1 MGMKTSMK
9 FEAKSMLNM
18 LCRSLYD
25 TSLVVLR
32 ENLQNAYDAVLM
44 RKHADASYQNP
55 EIHLY
60 VKDGHIIVQ
69 DNGIG
74 MTSKEVDEN
83 FWTAGK
89 SGKNNADAKAAGV
102 VGTFGIGAFANFG
115 VCSSLKLSTQKVFSN
130 ERCECYADKEHLDS
144 IDLQT
149 NVDDNGEI
157 GTIVDATMDADKI
170 ISAQEALAYVTS
182 YVVYLEIPVYFN
194 GSLISQKDY
203 KAAFD
208 KVQTTHYHGSH
219 YGLEYDFDYQMDIYS
234 KNPIST
240 RVLVTNIRISS
251 NLYEGNI
258 LWDTKNGSL
267 FGLRNGFGLSTIPL
281 STDYGFG
288 GLVNMLMLKPTAGRE
303 AINTSCI
310 DILQKLMHIWE
321 LHYTYLISE
330 LDVADSYRPFLQ
342 YIENHGLARIAKN
355 VCIQKANEDNK
366 FIKLQDLL
374 EDKKHARYYFGA
386 DNSILKK
393 FADSDYLIGVVSR
406 EYPRRSVQLKY
417 LCENNVQLIDDKV
430 EIKHIYDLKS
440 YEMAG
445 FYVVKTTIQSILKYD
460 YLINQSDVE
469 FAEISHNLPYFVE
482 KKNDVVMIY
491 IQKEDAEIKN
501 IISIYNKDY
510 SVFEPLLKD
519 YVRNYIY
526 QQIQTF
532 IPSSSK
538 AGIEAFCNMMKKKNE
553 AFSIYKED
561 LMSIDSSF
569 NLFKEGKIT
578 EEQFSAIIKKSQQK
592 SQQTVNVNNVHDVDE
607 VVKTLA
613 IDVEFGNKVPEPQQQ
628 DSYEALPPILR
639 LDVETKAK
647 LLKTDIMS
655 SLLHGYKIF
664 LTLTDA
670 MTKEYY
676 TFFMRP
682 HTTRVIWSMHRI
694 IFIFALEDG
703 RYTLYYDMEL
713 KKHLDSD
720 LTGGGMIPTTTII
733 TKDKVFIPIPHEL
746 ENYFSLR
753 EGALKFSIHFDS
765 VEGE

>member
-1 MGMKTSMK
+1 MGKIAMK

-44 RKHADASYQNP
+44 RKHVDSNYANP

-74 MTSKEVDEN
+74 MTAQEVDEN

-89 SGKNNADAKAAGV
+89 SGKNNEDARDAGV

-115 VCSSLKLSTQKVFSN
+115 VCSRLKLTTKKIFSD
-130 ERCECYADKEHLDS
+130 ERCDCLAEKEHLDD
-144 IDLQT
+144 IKLEPHK
-149 NVDDNGEI
+149 DDECEY
-157 GTIVDATMDADKI
+157 GTTVDATMDEDKVI
-170 ISAQEALAYVTS
+170 TPQDALVYVTP
-182 YVVYLEIPVYFN
+182 YVEYLKIPVFFN
-194 GSLISQKDY
+194 GTLISQKDY
-203 KAAFD
+203 EGVFESVPIK
-208 KVQTTHYHGSH
+208 HYNGSH
-219 YGLEYDFDYQMDIYS
+219 YGLEYSFDYQIDIYS
-234 KNPIST
+234 ERPVHTK
-240 RVLVTNIRISS
+240 VLITNLYIG
-251 NLYEGNI
+251 NENYEGNI
-258 LWDTKNGSL
+258 LFDSERNNL
-267 FGLRNGFGLSTIPL
+267 FGLRNGFGLSSIPL
-281 STDYGFG
+281 ATEYGFG
-288 GLVNMLMLKPTAGRE
+288 GLVNMLMLVPTAGRE
-303 AINTSCI
+303 AINASCLDVI
-310 DILQKLMHIWE
+310 QKLMNVWE
-321 LHYTYLISE
+321 LHYTYIISE
-330 LDVADSYRPFLQ
+330 LDISDSYRQFLH
-342 YIENHGLARIAKN
+342 YVDNHSLVKLAKN
-355 VCIQKANEDNK
+355 VCIQKANEDNE

-374 EDKKHARYYFGA
+374 EDKEHARYYYGA

-417 LCENNVQLIDDKV
+417 LLENQVKLIDDKV
-430 EIKHIYDLKS
+430 EVKEVYDLNS
-440 YEMAG
+440 YEMSGYYAI
-445 FYVVKTTIQSILKYD
+445 KTAIQKILKFD
-460 YLINQSDVE
+460 YLINQNDVE
-469 FAEISHNLPYFVE
+469 FADISHNLPYLVE
-482 KKNDVVMIY
+482 QKNGIVVVY
-491 IQKEDAEIKN
+491 IQKEDTEIKN
-501 IISIYNKDY
+501 IISIYQNDY

-703 RYTLYYDMEL
+703 SYTLYYDMEL

-746 ENYFSLR
+746 EDYFSLR